1 MGVHYL
7 YKGLRMKISEILK
20 PLSEM
25 IPVADFTGKG
35 EKSRHAPVDLQLID
49 KGKIN
54 SESSEETISRLRLT
68 NRLLAYNVSKFE
80 TVIDNL
86 NDGVIIL
93 DSSNRVLAINH
104 IMEQLLSLKRD
115 EIKGKHIKECISRNK
130 IFTFIMEHYESIDK
144 LVEKTA
150 DLNVGLSNLRVS
162 YKTLIRGDGNSCG
175 SLLIAKDITSQKL
188 AEQAKVEF
196 LSHVSHELKTPINTI
211 KGYTEMLVKGEVS
224 NRETLLEFYNTV
236 NEEADRLASLINNLL
251 NLSKIE
257 MGSLALSKSMTRT
270 KEFLENI
277 FKMAASQD
285 KKNIHYE
292 LIMSEKIP
300 PINIDK
306 ELMKTVL
313 INLIGNAIKYTPEG
327 GRITLRAEEC
337 EDKLMIHVIDTGIG
351 ISEKD
356 MPHVFEKFYR
366 SSDEQIRKKPGHG
379 LGLAI
384 ANQIVDLHN
393 GEIKVIS
400 KKGEGSQFSIVLPIG
415 EGYFLE

>member
-1 MGVHYL
+1 
-7 YKGLRMKISEILK
+7 MKISEILK
-20 PLSEM
+20 PLREM

-35 EKSRHAPVDLQLID
+35 EESRHTPVDLQLIN

-54 SESSEETISRLRLT
+54 SEGSEETISRLRLT

-86 NDGVIIL
+86 NDGVMIL
-93 DSSNRVLAINH
+93 DSSNRVLAMNH

-115 EIKGKHIKECISRNK
+115 EIKGKHIKECISNNK

-150 DLNVGLSNLRVS
+150 DINVGSSNLRVS
-162 YKTLIRGDGNSCG
+162 YKTLIRSDGNPCG

-188 AEQAKVEF
+188 AEHAKVEF
-196 LSHVSHELKTPINTI
+196 ISHVSHELKAPINTI
-211 KGYTEMLVKGEVS
+211 KGYTEMFIEGEV
-224 NRETLLEFYNTV
+224 NDRETLMEFCNTV

-270 KEFLENI
+270 REFMENI
-277 FKMAASQD
+277 VKIATSQ
-285 KKNIHYE
+285 KKKHIHLD
-292 LIMSEKIP
+292 LIIPEKVP

-306 ELMKTVL
+306 EFMGIVL
-313 INLIGNAIKYTPEG
+313 INLIGNAIKYTPEH
-327 GRITLRAEEC
+327 GRITLRVEENG
-337 EDKLMIHVIDTGIG
+337 DKLMIHVIDTGIG
-351 ISEKD
+351 ISEEEI
-356 MPHVFEKFYR
+356 PHIFDKFYR
-366 SSDEQIRKKPGHG
+366 SSDEHVRKQTGHG

-384 ANQIVDLHN
+384 TKQIVELHS

-400 KKGEGSQFSIVLPIG
+400 KKGEGSQFSIVLPIE

>member
-93 DSSNRVLAINH
+93 DSSNRVLAMNH
-104 IMEQLLSLKRD
+104 
-115 EIKGKHIKECISRNK
+115 
-130 IFTFIMEHYESIDK
+130 IMEHYESIDK

-150 DLNVGLSNLRVS
+150 DINVALSNLRVS

-188 AEQAKVEF
+188 AEQAKMEF

-277 FKMAASQD
+277 FKMAASQV

-292 LIMSEKIP
+292 LIMSEKVP

-313 INLIGNAIKYTPEG
+313 INLIGNATKYTQEG

-356 MPHVFEKFYR
+356 LPHVFEKFYR

-384 ANQIVDLHN
+384 VNQIVALHS

>member
-1 MGVHYL
+1 
-7 YKGLRMKISEILK
+7 MKISEILK
-20 PLSEM
+20 PLREM
-25 IPVADFTGKG
+25 IPVSDFTGKG
-35 EKSRHAPVDLQLID
+35 EESRYTPVDLQLIN

-86 NDGVIIL
+86 NDGVMIL

-115 EIKGKHIKECISRNK
+115 EIKGKHIKECISSNK

-150 DLNVGLSNLRVS
+150 DINVGSSNLMVS
-162 YKTLIRGDGNSCG
+162 YKTLIRSDGNPCG

-188 AEQAKVEF
+188 AEHAKAEF
-196 LSHVSHELKTPINTI
+196 ISHVSHELKAPINTI
-211 KGYTEMLVKGEVS
+211 KGYTEMLIEGEV
-224 NRETLLEFYNTV
+224 NDRETLMEFCNTV

-257 MGSLALSKSMTRT
+257 MGSLAISKSMTRT
-270 KEFLENI
+270 REFMENI
-277 FKMAASQD
+277 VKIATSQ
-285 KKNIHYE
+285 KKKHIHLD
-292 LIMSEKIP
+292 LIIPEKVP

-306 ELMKTVL
+306 EFMGIVL
-313 INLIGNAIKYTPEG
+313 INLIGNAIKYTPEH
-327 GRITLRAEEC
+327 GRITLRVEENG
-337 EDKLMIHVIDTGIG
+337 DKLMIHVIDTGIG
-351 ISEKD
+351 ISEED

-384 ANQIVDLHN
+384 TKQIVELHS

-400 KKGEGSQFSIVLPIG
+400 KKGEGSQFSIVLPIE